1 MFRPIRSHPYLSA
14 VVGSGVVVGLAWLA
28 FGYFG
33 VHTLFVDDVVSE
45 AAPVFEATTPP
56 PAESPSTVLSNAPS
70 PVPAAEITPTRS
82 AESPPDPDAEPE
94 PNDEPT
100 EQDIVVEFEGSF
112 MGESRY
118 STEGRAV
125 VLGNGTGQRFL
136 RFEDFETNNGPD
148 LNVYLVDSSA
158 GGVSDFVDLGDLKGN
173 IGDQNYEIPPEVD
186 LASYD
191 RVVIWCVR
199 FGVGFGSASLEMV

>member
-1 MFRPIRSHPYLSA
+1 M
-14 VVGSGVVVGLAWLA
+14 A

-45 AAPVFEATTPP
+45 AAPVFESATPP
-56 PAESPSTVLSNAPS
+56 PVESPS
-70 PVPAAEITPTRS
+70 PVPSPAPAGETAPDRPVEARPTS
-82 AESPPDPDAEPE
+82 DPEPE
-94 PNDEPT
+94 PEPEPKDERT
-100 EQDIVVEFEGSF
+100 EQDIVVELEGSF

-148 LNVYLVDSSA
+148 LNVYLVNSSDD
-158 GGVSDFVDLGDLKGN
+158 GVSDFVDLGDLKGN

-186 LASYD
+186 LANYD

-199 FGVGFGSASLEMV
+199 FGVGFGSASLEMT